1 MFKGWFLINDCIKV
15 SYKEVPVGR
24 IKFTVEHVGIERPK
38 FEILIRLMGDIPVTV
53 TAKGFDYLGEAEM
66 TVAMMLCN
74 VATQLALIIKYRF
87 YGSYLSD
94 PDNFVRGS
102 SSDIEKTAH
111 ALFYA
116 ASRDIPEDYRI
127 PMPRRVHERVH
138 RRWLKGKGGQT
149 SESKLGLIEQPEPI
163 CPLIESSVWD
173 PEKREEIIGL
183 VHQIRDWGQSWK
195 NLAKRLLG
203 PNM

>member
-1 MFKGWFLINDCIKV
+1 MFKGWFLINNCIKV
-15 SYKEVPVGR
+15 SYRPAPVNR
-24 IKFTVEHVGIERPK
+24 IEFTVEHLGIERPK
-38 FEILIRLMGDIPVTV
+38 FTIVVRLIGDVPVAV
-53 TAKGFDYLGEAEM
+53 SSRGFDYLGEAEM

-74 VATQLALIIKYRF
+74 VATQLALIIKYRL

-94 PDNFVRGS
+94 PDNFVWGS

-127 PMPRRVHERVH
+127 PMPRRVHERLH
-138 RRWLKGKGGQT
+138 RRWLKGRGEPT
-149 SESKLGLIEQPEPI
+149 SESKLGIIEQPGPI
-163 CPLIESSVWD
+163 CPLIEAEVWN

-183 VHQIRDWGQSWK
+183 VHQLRDWGQSWK
-195 NLAKRLLG
+195 NLAKRCVCRT
-203 PNM
+203 